1 MLASPPPRTPPGTIG
16 RQGHSPANARFVT
29 EMHGPARMGGNLSL
43 FRHYGKF
50 AIGHWR
56 SPCRIDKPSAEYS
69 SEAMMRA
76 ILLAALLMSAIPAP
90 VMAEPADVATSVAA
104 AAARTEANVK
114 LDEGRRPAEVLTF
127 LGLERG
133 MRVLDMFGAN
143 QYWAEIMAPAV
154 GEAGFV
160 TVWQPNQFM
169 SDKRRATF
177 GEFAAKQKN
186 VLLINSPF
194 EQPSIGTGQY
204 DFILMNLDY
213 HDVYWES
220 ADRKISRMEPD
231 TWLARLYAA
240 AKPGAV
246 VGIIDHVAAS
256 GAETRD
262 VVEKLHRIDPA
273 VVKADFLRAG
283 FVLEAESDLLRNPAD
298 DHSLNVFDDKI
309 RGKTDRFLFKF
320 RRPQ

>member
-1 MLASPPPRTPPGTIG
+1 MRGLTILFAAMIAG
-16 RQGHSPANARFVT
+16 EVPA
-29 EMHGPARMGGNLSL
+29 
-43 FRHYGKF
+43 
-50 AIGHWR
+50 
-56 SPCRIDKPSAEYS
+56 
-69 SEAMMRA
+69 
-76 ILLAALLMSAIPAP
+76 AAA
-90 VMAEPADVATSVAA
+90 PADVAAAVAA
-104 AAARTEANVK
+104 TTARTEANVK
-114 LDEGRRPAEVLTF
+114 LDEGRKPAELLSF
-127 LGLERG
+127 FGLEQG
-133 MRVLDMFGAN
+133 MHVLDMFGAN

-220 ADRKISRMEPD
+220 TDRKISRMEPD

-283 FVLEAESDLLRNPAD
+283 FVLEAEGDLLRNAAD